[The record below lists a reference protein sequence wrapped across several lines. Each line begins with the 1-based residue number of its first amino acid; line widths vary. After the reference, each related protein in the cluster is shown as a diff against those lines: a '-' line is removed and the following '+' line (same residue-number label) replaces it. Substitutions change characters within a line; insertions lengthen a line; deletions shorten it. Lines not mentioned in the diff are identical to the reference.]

1 VSDLKRAIRLE
12 LRERRRNRT
21 SKQTATD
28 TKSLTTHLTQLVES
42 CGARSISVYLSLP
55 TEPDV
60 RPFIEWAIANDIRV
74 LLPVSRDDGLL
85 DWIAATP
92 DFEEELG
99 LHGVPEPAGEVLGP
113 VAINDVDLI
122 LVPAASVDAQ
132 GTRLGWGRGYFDRTL
147 GSMVGRPPVFAV
159 VFDDEFVD
167 ELPSEV
173 HDSPV
178 DGVVT
183 PAAVTRFVPG
193 REHRH

>member
-1 VSDLKRAIRLE
+1 MSQSLPDLKRAIRLE

-21 SKQTATD
+21 TKQVAAD
-28 TKSLTTHLTQLVES
+28 TRSLTGHLIELVTSLE
-42 CGARSISVYLSLP
+42 ARSLSIYLSLP

-60 RPFIEWAIANDIRV
+60 RPFIEWALGHDIRV

-85 DWIAATP
+85 DWIAATV

-113 VAINDVDLI
+113 VAINDVDVI
-122 LVPAASVDAQ
+122 LVPAASVDAH

-147 GSMVGRPPVFAV
+147 GSMVRRPPVFAV
-159 VFDDEFVD
+159 VFADELVD
-167 ELPSEV
+167 ELPREV

-183 PAAVTRFVPG
+183 PEGVTRFSP
-193 REHRH
+193 RR